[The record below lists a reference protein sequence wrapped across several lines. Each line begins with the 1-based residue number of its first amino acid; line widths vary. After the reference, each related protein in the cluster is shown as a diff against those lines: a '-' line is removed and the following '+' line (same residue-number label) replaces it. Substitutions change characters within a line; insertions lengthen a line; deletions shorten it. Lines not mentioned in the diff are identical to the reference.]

1 LRAPR
6 STGAR
11 AAADRTLVMAM
22 RTLKI
27 PKGDSIDKLARFW
40 ATHDLT
46 EFEDQLEEVAEPVFE
61 RKSFPLIAVR
71 LHPQEAAAVKRVAKQ
86 GPRCPAGNPDSAVGP
101 RQTSEQQ
108 VLNQTVLTLA
118 TKRRPFA

>member
-1 LRAPR
+1 
-6 STGAR
+6 
-11 AAADRTLVMAM
+11 M

-71 LHPQEAAAVKRVAKQ
+71 LHPQEAAAVKRVAKAR
-86 GPRCPAGNPDSAVGP
+86 GV
-101 RQTSEQQ
+101 RQA
-108 VLNQTVLTLA
+108 TLIRQWVRDRLQSNRSL
-118 TKRRPFA
+118 TKRS